1 MHYYPHLIYKENIMK
16 LFKMIKNFFIRLFRR
31 NFLNIENI
39 VNYIFSTESLPEPL
53 DNDKEFELVKAFQEQ
68 NDISAKSELI
78 EHNLRL
84 VMYIA
89 KRFENKKLDMQ
100 DLVSVGSIGLIKA
113 VDSYKPD
120 KNIKLATYASR
131 CIENEILMYLRKVN
145 KSLNDLSLD
154 DTLVNDDE
162 GNNLTLGEIIP
173 DNKIAYEEIE
183 LKDQKSYLIQSISK
197 LSDREKLI
205 MSMRYGLNG
214 YEELT
219 QKEVADYMNISQSYI
234 SRLEKKILHK
244 LKREMQK
251 KYVKKEINISFFIV
265 NIQIK
270 HIMDGLNC
278 FHHIK

>member
-1 MHYYPHLIYKENIMK
+1 MK
-16 LFKMIKNFFIRLFRR
+16 LFRIIKNFFTRLFRHD
-31 NFLNIENI
+31 FLNVESI
-39 VNYIFSTESLPEPL
+39 VNYIFSSESLPEPL
-53 DNDKEFELVKAFQEQ
+53 DSERESELVMAFQEH

-131 CIENEILMYLRKVN
+131 CIENEILMYLRKAN
-145 KSLNDLSLD
+145 KSINDLSLD
-154 DTLVNDDE
+154 DTLSSDDE

-173 DNKIAYEEIE
+173 DNKIAYDEIE
-183 LKDQKSYLIQSISK
+183 LKDQKSYLIQSIAK
-197 LSDREKLI
+197 LNDREKLI

-214 YEELT
+214 CKELT

-234 SRLEKKILHK
+234 SRLEKKILNK

-251 KYVKKEINISFFIV
+251 N
-265 NIQIK
+265 
-270 HIMDGLNC
+270 M
-278 FHHIK
+278 

>member
-1 MHYYPHLIYKENIMK
+1 MR
-16 LFKMIKNFFIRLFRR
+16 LFRIIKNFFTRLFRHD
-31 NFLNIENI
+31 FLNVESI
-39 VNYIFSTESLPEPL
+39 VNYIFSSESLPEPL
-53 DNDKEFELVKAFQEQ
+53 DNDRESELVRAFQEH

-131 CIENEILMYLRKVN
+131 CIENEILMYLRKAN
-145 KSLNDLSLD
+145 KSINDLSLD
-154 DTLVNDDE
+154 DTLSSDDE

-173 DNKIAYEEIE
+173 DSKIAYEEIE
-183 LKDQKSYLIQSISK
+183 LKDQKSYLIQSIEK
-197 LSDREKLI
+197 LNDREKLI

-214 YEELT
+214 HKELT

-251 KYVKKEINISFFIV
+251 N
-265 NIQIK
+265 
-270 HIMDGLNC
+270 M
-278 FHHIK
+278 